1 MSDKWFHLL
10 NLWHPSM
17 NCLKNDDIPWFE
29 TWCDHASL
37 LTFVSC
43 ETCIFLPMVSFSRY
57 LITLLMHFLI
67 HWERELFFFFLFVKE
82 ILIQSSYTTCM
93 QHSVE
98 WRLKRLS
105 SWWKWTTMLCCYFS
119 SLESS
124 SFIWSFLK
132 EILTLFLMGTAKK
145 RYASQP
151 IFFSFSGQEKK
162 KKRWCPSFT
171 YCKVIDDTQ
180 LRGLRSLYSCL
191 IIVNFFHD
199 LSQFWRW
206 LLFLLWYV
214 NVFWRVPTDFFYLKK
229 VGLIS

>member
-1 MSDKWFHLL
+1 MASEYELSEEWWYSLVWNVMWPCFSAKFCF
-10 NLWHPSM
+10 LWNMYFSPHGLFWQIF
-17 NCLKNDDIPWFE
+17 NHIADAFFN
-29 TWCDHASL
+29 SL
-37 LTFVSC
+37 
-43 ETCIFLPMVSFSRY
+43 R
-57 LITLLMHFLI
+57 
-67 HWERELFFFFLFVKE
+67 ERIILFFFLFVKE

-93 QHSVE
+93 LHSVE

-162 KKRWCPSFT
+162 RKGDVHLLP
-171 YCKVIDDTQ
+171 
-180 LRGLRSLYSCL
+180 
-191 IIVNFFHD
+191 IVK
-199 LSQFWRW
+199 L
-206 LLFLLWYV
+206 
-214 NVFWRVPTDFFYLKK
+214 
-229 VGLIS
+229 